1 VRFLPHLVEDFPWR
15 NPDSGFL
22 GYNHS
27 IKQIVFYLFGVSSRS
42 RHLVSTIK
50 ALLMVP
56 LGAVCWGSLL
66 RSGGAPPWRVPTL
79 ALDLVFALYLGAFIW
94 LDMVWEASL
103 AIAVFAYLLA
113 TLEQPRGR
121 ILTWIVFLPYALIDV
136 WQLVSFGLFGMDVI
150 APGPYVLTDPSIYI
164 PMIMIVI
171 LTFYALLIRRAWE
184 AAPALSVARA
194 EA

>member
-1 VRFLPHLVEDFPWR
+1 
-15 NPDSGFL
+15 
-22 GYNHS
+22 
-27 IKQIVFYLFGVSSRS
+27 
-42 RHLVSTIK
+42 
-50 ALLMVP
+50 
-56 LGAVCWGSLL
+56 
-66 RSGGAPPWRVPTL
+66 
-79 ALDLVFALYLGAFIW
+79 VFALYLGAFIW

-121 ILTWIVFLPYALIDV
+121 ILTWIVFLPYALIDA